1 MKKLKNTELKKNS
14 FDILPAGL
22 ILFLLVLWQLIAPAA
37 DIPEYIL
44 PTPVRIIEALIKDWN
59 LIFSHALVTFSEA
72 LVGFLLAVLFG
83 IFSGVIMGYYA
94 PVRRAFYPVFVI
106 SQTIPTIVLAPLF
119 AIWFGFGLMPK
130 IILVV
135 LVCFFP
141 IAVTFTEGLVE
152 TDRSMDELLKVMG
165 AGKWKSFCV
174 LRIPQAIPSLFSG
187 LKIAATYSIMAAVI
201 SEWVGAK
208 MGLGIFMTRA
218 MSSFRTALL
227 FADILVIVI
236 LSLAVY
242 KLIEIFEKIIKLK
255 INF

>member
-1 MKKLKNTELKKNS
+1 MCFEDTSGNS
-14 FDILPAGL
+14 FA
-22 ILFLLVLWQLIAPAA
+22 
-37 DIPEYIL
+37 
-44 PTPVRIIEALIKDWN
+44 
-59 LIFSHALVTFSEA
+59 
-72 LVGFLLAVLFG
+72 
-83 IFSGVIMGYYA
+83 
-94 PVRRAFYPVFVI
+94 
-106 SQTIPTIVLAPLF
+106 
-119 AIWFGFGLMPK
+119 
-130 IILVV
+130 
-135 LVCFFP
+135 
-141 IAVTFTEGLVE
+141 
-152 TDRSMDELLKVMG
+152 
-165 AGKWKSFCV
+165 
-174 LRIPQAIPSLFSG
+174 FSG